1 MRGPPGSGKTFLA
14 KLIKEKE
21 AENDGAAA
29 VRILSIDDY
38 FKTEVDEIRKCPD
51 TGKNVNEKNS
61 FRYARVLCFPF

>member
-21 AENDGAAA
+21 AENNGVA

-38 FKTEVDEIRKCPD
+38 FKTEIDETRKCPE
-51 TGKNVNEKNS
+51 TGKNV
-61 FRYARVLCFPF
+61 